1 MSKIP
6 QQLIK
11 LANKCADASG
21 KIIKKY
27 FRKKIKINL
36 KKDNTPFT
44 KADIE
49 AEKIIR
55 ELILKQ
61 EPNCGFVGE
70 ETGSIN
76 MNREY
81 CWVVDPLDGTKS
93 FITGKP
99 SFGTLIGLLKNNK
112 PVLGI
117 LNQPI
122 LNERWV
128 GIAGVETKYNN
139 KKVRVRKCKSIKGA
153 KMYATSPMMFQ
164 GRNKKIYKNVRAKI
178 GECLF
183 GADCYSHGLMS
194 LGFVDVILEANLKPW
209 DYIASASI
217 ISGAGGKITDWN
229 DNDLNLQSDGRILAT
244 GDSNIHKQ
252 IIKIIQK

>member
-70 ETGSIN
+70 ETGTIN

-99 SFGTLIGLLKNNK
+99 TFGTLIGLLKNNK

-164 GRNKKIYKNVRAKI
+164 ERNKKIYKNVRAKI

>member
-139 KKVRVRKCKSIKGA
+139 KKVRVRKCKRIEGA

>member
-6 QQLIK
+6 QQFIK

-70 ETGSIN
+70 ETGTVN

-164 GRNKKIYKNVRAKI
+164 GRNKKIYKNIRTKI

>member
-6 QQLIK
+6 FQFIK

-27 FRKKIKINL
+27 FRKKIKINV
-36 KKDNTPFT
+36 KKDNTPYT
-44 KADIE
+44 KADCE

-55 ELILKQ
+55 ELILKK
-61 EPNCGFVGE
+61 EPSCGFVGE
-70 ETGSIN
+70 ETGAIN
-76 MNREY
+76 THNEY
-81 CWVVDPLDGTKS
+81 CWVIDPIDGTKS

-99 SFGTLIGLLKNNK
+99 TFATLIGLLKNNK

-122 LNERWV
+122 LNERWI
-128 GIAGVETKYNN
+128 GIANVETKLNN

-164 GRNKKIYKNVRAKI
+164 ERNKKIYKNVRAKI

>member
-70 ETGSIN
+70 ETGTVN

-164 GRNKKIYKNVRAKI
+164 ERNKKIYKNVRAKI

-229 DNDLNLQSDGRILAT
+229 NNDLNLQSDGRILAT

>member
-70 ETGSIN
+70 ETGTIN

>member
-70 ETGSIN
+70 ETGTIN

-99 SFGTLIGLLKNNK
+99 TFGTLIGLLKNNK

>member
-70 ETGSIN
+70 ETGTVN

-93 FITGKP
+93 FITGNP

-194 LGFVDVILEANLKPW
+194 LGFVDVILEANLKPCKCIY
-209 DYIASASI
+209 YIRC
-217 ISGAGGKITDWN
+217 GWKN
-229 DNDLNLQSDGRILAT
+229 Y
-244 GDSNIHKQ
+244 
-252 IIKIIQK
+252 

>member
-99 SFGTLIGLLKNNK
+99 TFGTLIGLLKNNK

-164 GRNKKIYKNVRAKI
+164 ERNKKIYKNVRAKI

-244 GDSNIHKQ
+244 GDSNIHKK
-252 IIKIIQK
+252 ILKIIQK

>member
-99 SFGTLIGLLKNNK
+99 TFGTLIGLLKNNK

-164 GRNKKIYKNVRAKI
+164 ERNKKIYKNVRAKI

>member
-70 ETGSIN
+70 ETGSVN

-99 SFGTLIGLLKNNK
+99 TFGTLIGLLKNNK

>member
-44 KADIE
+44 KVDIE

-70 ETGSIN
+70 ETGTIN
-76 MNREY
+76 MNKEY

-139 KKVRVRKCKSIKGA
+139 RKVRVRKCKSIKGA

>member
-6 QQLIK
+6 DQLIK
-11 LANKCADASG
+11 LANECADESG

-27 FRKKIKINL
+27 FRKKMQISI

-44 KADIE
+44 RADVE
-49 AEKIIR
+49 GEKVIK
-55 ELILKQ
+55 ELILKKDPQ
-61 EPNCGFVGE
+61 SGFVGE
-70 ETGSIN
+70 ETKKVN
-76 MNREY
+76 PNNEY

-99 SFGTLIGLLKNNK
+99 TFGTLIGLLKNNK
-112 PVLGI
+112 PVLGV

-122 LNERWV
+122 SNERWV
-128 GIAGVETKYNN
+128 GIAGQVTKYNN

-164 GRNKKIYKNVRAKI
+164 GKNQKIYKNVRTKT

-183 GADCYSHGLMS
+183 GADCYAHGLMA
-194 LGFVDVILEANLKPW
+194 LGLVDIIFEANLKPW

-217 ISGAGGKITDWN
+217 ISGAGGKITDWDGN
-229 DNDLNLQSDGRILAT
+229 NINLESDGRILAT
-244 GDSNIHKQ
+244 GDPNIHKQ
-252 IIKIIQK
+252 ILKIIQK

>member
-70 ETGSIN
+70 ETGTVN

>member
-70 ETGSIN
+70 ETGTIN

-164 GRNKKIYKNVRAKI
+164 GRNKKIYKNIRTKI

-217 ISGAGGKITDWN
+217 ISGADGKITDWN

>member
-70 ETGSIN
+70 ETGTVN

-99 SFGTLIGLLKNNK
+99 TFGTLIGLLKNNK

>member
-99 SFGTLIGLLKNNK
+99 TFGTLIGLLKNNK

-139 KKVRVRKCKSIKGA
+139 KKVRVRKCKMIEGA